1 MHTLVR
7 QPLPWRRLHR
17 REIAW
22 PLALTVALL
31 VGMGLLLNR
40 PLRYTINVGYAE
52 GWHSDLPLLRE
63 WNTPEPYGA
72 QAHDLSYR
80 WSGERSSIWLPGL
93 GRRAWLITLEQLAA
107 SAHPQVAE
115 GNFWLSGPDMAVS
128 HPLAAHRR
136 LHVLVTPTT
145 SAGERLL
152 LTAPTFTPPG
162 DPRLLGVPIA
172 TLQLETLPAPIQ
184 LPTPRLLW
192 PPVLLLLGWITLRLS
207 GASLRIAALAGGLL
221 LVLLLGTLWG
231 DPLRFAL
238 AGPPLLI
245 GAAWGI
251 GVGLTTRLALPR
263 LLDRLELAAAP
274 GFVNGSAWLAGLSMT
289 LRYGGRLYPESM
301 VGDLGFHVNRLQEV
315 TQGLI
320 HLTSRHR
327 GIDFPYPSAVY
338 VLLAPLQV
346 LPLAPTTLVEWS
358 AALCGVL
365 GLLAVALLTLYSLR
379 CARVAIM
386 AATTYALLAPPLM
399 ALWWSFL
406 AHIFAQEL
414 VVVLI
419 AVLVVGWPRLGRP
432 WGMALSF
439 AVLTLIFLGHFG
451 LWINV
456 SLLLAGLLALGW
468 WRGRTTNARAPLRGL
483 TLAFGAAQATAL
495 LLFYSAYDELI
506 RDKIA
511 QFLAG
516 GMSAVQGGRPAIGRQ
531 ALLASLWHDGLVAH
545 YALIGM
551 PLALLGGVWLT
562 QRLRNHALV
571 WVFWGTLAVAGVQ
584 SAIPF
589 ITASTITT
597 RWLSFCAWA
606 VAVGVAIVLE
616 QLWRRG
622 WRGQMLAI
630 LLLGWIGGTTLWMW
644 LGALGYR
651 IRPPEPF

>member
-1 MHTLVR
+1 M
-7 QPLPWRRLHR
+7 
-17 REIAW
+17 
-22 PLALTVALL
+22 VALL
-31 VGMGLLLNR
+31 VGTGMLLNR

-52 GWHSDLPLLRE
+52 GWHSDLPLLRD

-72 QAHDLSYR
+72 QADDLSYR
-80 WSGERSSIWLPGL
+80 WSGEQSSVWLPGL
-93 GRRAWLITLEQLAA
+93 GRRTWLITLDQLAA
-107 SAHPQVAE
+107 SAHPQAAD
-115 GNFWLSGPDMAVS
+115 GDFWLSGPDMAVS
-128 HPLAAHRR
+128 HPLAAQRR
-136 LHVLVTPTT
+136 LHVLITPAT
-145 SAGERLL
+145 SAAGLL
-152 LTAPTFTPPG
+152 YLTAPTFTPPN
-162 DPRLLGVPIA
+162 DPRVLGVPIA
-172 TLQLETLPAPIQ
+172 TLQLETLPGPIQ

-192 PPVLLLLGWITLRLS
+192 PLALLALSWITLRLS
-207 GASLRIAALAGGLL
+207 GASLRATALAG
-221 LVLLLGTLWG
+221 VLLLILLLAALWS
-231 DPLRFAL
+231 DALRFAL

-245 GAAWGI
+245 GAAWGVGI
-251 GVGLTTRLALPR
+251 GLATRLALPR
-263 LLDRLELAAAP
+263 LLARLELAPAP

-338 VLLAPLQV
+338 VLLAPLRL

-365 GLLAVALLTLYSLR
+365 GLLAVALLTLHSLR
-379 CARVAIM
+379 CERTAIL
-386 AATTYALLAPPLM
+386 AAATYALLAPPFM

-414 VVVLI
+414 VAVLI
-419 AVLVVGWPRLGRP
+419 AVLVVGWWRLGQP
-432 WGMALSF
+432 WSMALTY
-439 AVLTLIFLGHFG
+439 AMLTLIFLGHFG

-468 WRGRTTNARAPLRGL
+468 WRGRNTNARAPLRGL
-483 TLAFGAAQATAL
+483 ALAFGAAQATAL

-551 PLALLGGVWLT
+551 PLAVLGGVWLT
-562 QRLRNHALV
+562 QRRRGHALV
-571 WVFWGTLAVAGVQ
+571 WVFWGTLAVAGLQ

-606 VAVGVAIVLE
+606 VAIGVAIVLE

-622 WRGQMLAI
+622 WRGQTLAI
-630 LLLGWIGGTTLWMW
+630 LLLGWIGSTTLWMW